1 MTLDGYTL
9 RQANLP
15 NLARLARALGVP
27 VPIVGGE
34 NRRKQDLVRAVAR
47 EIERRRR
54 VDEQRRQ
61 AEQTAAEIA
70 DTLGETGGPG
80 QAPRARV
87 VAQIARM
94 IGVMGEEWVRD
105 VVRVSRAQL
114 LTETLR
120 RDGAARNLGG
130 MFFRAAKEAAHEL
143 EVSAGRMT
151 RRTFF
156 STFCWREPTPR
167 TPKPKA
173 PPPPTRPVRKVVPQ
187 RGREP
192 EVYTRRAR

>member
-1 MTLDGYTL
+1 MT
-9 RQANLP
+9 
-15 NLARLARALGVP
+15 
-27 VPIVGGE
+27 
-34 NRRKQDLVRAVAR
+34 
-47 EIERRRR
+47 
-54 VDEQRRQ
+54 DEQRRQ
-61 AEQTAAEIA
+61 VEQTAAEIA

-94 IGVMGEEWVRD
+94 IGVMGERWVRD
-105 VVRVSRAQL
+105 VMAECRWMERENCQA
-114 LTETLR
+114 TR
-120 RDGAARNLGG
+120 NDGRPRTVGG
-130 MFFRAAKEAAHEL
+130 AFFRAAKEAARALH
-143 EVSAGRMT
+143 VHTGRMP

-173 PPPPTRPVRKVVPQ
+173 PPPKPTRPVRKVVPQ